1 MKQEILT
8 ALNGDEDQYYSIM
21 QKTQQS
27 DIVENRNA
35 VFLKLITLGFT
46 QKQIAAHWELSR
58 SGVSVALSRH
68 TQNKRV
74 GYSGEISATLMDEI
88 YKSIPKDKSG
98 LIIEALRLKG
108 YSFRDIGTYLNI
120 NFSTCRSRMEVATE
134 QRDFEERRKRIV
146 KFN

>member
-8 ALNGDEDQYYSIM
+8 ALHGDEDKYYSIM

-46 QKQIAAHWELSR
+46 QKQIAAHWELSS
-58 SGVSVALSRH
+58 SGVSVALSRY

-88 YKSIPKDKSG
+88 YKSIPMDKSG
-98 LIIEALRLKG
+98 LVIEALRLKG

-120 NFSTCRSRMEVATE
+120 NFSTARSRMQVATE

-146 KFN
+146 KF